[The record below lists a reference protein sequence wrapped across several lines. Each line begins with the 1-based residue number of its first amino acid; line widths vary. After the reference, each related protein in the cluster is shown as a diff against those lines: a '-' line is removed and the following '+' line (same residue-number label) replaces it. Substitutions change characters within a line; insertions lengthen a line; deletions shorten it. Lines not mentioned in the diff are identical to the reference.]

1 MHFTP
6 TSGTHV
12 HEKNMETNARCK
24 KQFNTTHTGCKNN
37 SFSEVLEH
45 SRKNAFATDCMGL
58 DLKGLS
64 KRAAFS
70 APVNGSLDVT

>member
-1 MHFTP
+1 MPDAKSNSIRFIPDAKITP
-6 TSGTHV
+6 
-12 HEKNMETNARCK
+12 
-24 KQFNTTHTGCKNN
+24 
-37 SFSEVLEH
+37 FSEVLEH